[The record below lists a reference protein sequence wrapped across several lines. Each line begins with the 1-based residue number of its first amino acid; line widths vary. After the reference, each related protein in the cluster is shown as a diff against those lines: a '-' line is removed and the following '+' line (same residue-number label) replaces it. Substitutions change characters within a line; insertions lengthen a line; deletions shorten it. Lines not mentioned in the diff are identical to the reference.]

1 MPVKTG
7 LAATATTLFLLCT
20 TSAFAVDAT
29 AFAGRLKAV
38 VGERNATLDFTS
50 AEAQGENVVIKG
62 AKLSQGPNDQTL
74 GDLTFENVSG
84 STADGWTVEKIAIPD
99 ITQSK
104 DKTQTT
110 LSGMMVEGLELV
122 GTSKAGLPAAKSFSD
137 LYFDKATIGSVSIKQ
152 DGKEVFDLTDASI
165 DNTIGDDGK
174 LTSEFGV
181 DTFKADLQPSGEAKG
196 AQALKD
202 MGYATIDG
210 AMSGTANWDPKSGLL
225 QLDPFD
231 VTVDDAGNLSFT
243 YAISGYTPD
252 FITSLQQVQQQMSA
266 NPDNSQATGMA
277 MMGLISQLYLNSADV
292 TFIDDSLTGKLLDY
306 YAKQN
311 GQTREQLSENLVG
324 MLPAVLSYVQ
334 NPEFQ
339 KKATDAV
346 TAYLADPQ
354 SLSITVAPENPVP
367 ATQLIGA
374 AMGAPQTLPGVLSL
388 NVTANDAE
396 SSDEGSDSDVA
407 PSDVPSS
414 ETPPADAGSGTAG
427 SAN

>member
-7 LAATATTLFLLCT
+7 LAATATTLLLLCT

-29 AFAGRLKAV
+29 AFSDRLKAV
-38 VGERNATLDFTS
+38 AAERNAKLDFAS
-50 AEAQGENVVIKG
+50 AEAQGENVVLKG
-62 AKLSQGPNDQTL
+62 ATFSEGPNAQKL

-84 STADGWTVEKIAIPD
+84 SSADGWTVKKVAVPDVTQTSEK
-99 ITQSK
+99 TE
-104 DKTQTT
+104 TT
-110 LSGMMVEGLELV
+110 LSGMVLEGLELV

-137 LYFDKATIGSVSIKQ
+137 LYFDKASIGSVGVTQ
-152 DGKEVFDLTDASI
+152 DGKDVFDLTNASVA
-165 DNTIGDDGK
+165 NTIGDDGK

-181 DTFKADLQPSGEAKG
+181 DTFKADFQTGGEAKA

-202 MGYATIDG
+202 MGYQAIDG

-231 VTVDDAGNLSFT
+231 ITIDNAGNFSFT
-243 YAISGYTPD
+243 YALSGYTPE
-252 FITSLQQVQQQMSA
+252 FITSLQQVQAQMAAS
-266 NPDNSQATGMA
+266 PDNSQATGMA
-277 MMGLISQLYLNSADV
+277 MMGLISQLYLNSADI
-292 TFIDDSLTGKLLDY
+292 TFIDDSLTDKVLDY

-311 GQTREQLSENLVG
+311 GQTRDQLSANLVG

-339 KKATDAV
+339 KEVTDAV

-354 SLSITVAPENPVP
+354 SLSITIAPQSPVP
-367 ATQLIGA
+367 ATQLVGA
-374 AMGAPQTLPGVLSL
+374 AMGAPQTLPSVLSL

-396 SSDEGSDSDVA
+396 SSDEGSDGDMT
-407 PSDVPSS
+407 PTDVP
-414 ETPPADAGSGTAG
+414 PAAAGSTG